1 MLIVLQAISYFG
13 APLVA
18 WLTIRY
24 RQHQRIMVLLGCAM
38 CVFSL
43 VGGSFATE
51 IWHLVMTQGLFYGMG
66 VMIIYYPILSMLT
79 EWFVVKQGRAYGI
92 L

>member
-1 MLIVLQAISYFG
+1 
-13 APLVA
+13 
-18 WLTIRY
+18 
-24 RQHQRIMVLLGCAM
+24 M